1 MLTSD
6 DIIRLAREAGFT
18 SLELDVD
25 VCPEC
30 LARFA
35 GLVASAEREAC
46 AQLCDG
52 KAYDVARDCAE
63 AIRARN
69 NQPK

>member
-1 MLTSD
+1 MTRD
-6 DIIRLAREAGFT
+6 DIPRLAREAGFT

-35 GLVASAEREAC
+35 ELVGR
-46 AQLCDG
+46 
-52 KAYDVARDCAE
+52 YD
-63 AIRARN
+63 
-69 NQPK
+69 Q